1 MLSFH
6 GCLVIPTHV
15 SYVSYVRIWRHH
27 PIETTMLKWMSQ
39 VTQVLK
45 CGAAVFFLPDFARKS
60 FPITCDFLSHVKIE
74 EDFFKTKKTSCKWW
88 WCSET
93 FLMVSFLQD
102 PSKFVK
108 QHLDPSISPHRIL
121 TQIRHSWSFWRIFV
135 YFLPGGRPLRTES
148 HSSESPNGW
157 KFRWKMDPNFPSQEF
172 PTHFNNN
179 AENLRVDL
187 FWGGRFCFVYPMF
200 SSPKEEEQS
209 DFHSRHVVTKIQDD
223 QLSST

>member
-1 MLSFH
+1 MWCCSLFSPWFRKKILSDN
-6 GCLVIPTHV
+6 LRLPK
-15 SYVSYVRIWRHH
+15 SRQNWR
-27 PIETTMLKWMSQ
+27 
-39 VTQVLK
+39 
-45 CGAAVFFLPDFARKS
+45 GFFL
-60 FPITCDFLSHVKIE
+60 
-74 EDFFKTKKTSCKWW
+74 TKKSSCKWW

-108 QHLDPSISPHRIL
+108 QHLDPSISLHRIF
-121 TQIRHSWSFWRIFV
+121 TQIRRSWSFWRIFV
-135 YFLPGGRPLRTES
+135 YYLPGGRPLRTES
-148 HSSESPNGW
+148 RSSESPNGW

>member
-1 MLSFH
+1 MDVWF
-6 GCLVIPTHV
+6 
-15 SYVSYVRIWRHH
+15 SYVRIWSHH

-39 VTQVLK
+39 VLK
-45 CGAAVFFLPDFARKS
+45 CGAAAFFLPDFARKS

-74 EDFFKTKKTSCKWW
+74 EVFFNKNIILQMVMMFWNFPDGLVFTGSFQICEATLGSFDFSPPDFHPNSPLLK
-88 WCSET
+88 
-93 FLMVSFLQD
+93 FLEDLCLLST
-102 PSKFVK
+102 
-108 QHLDPSISPHRIL
+108 R
-121 TQIRHSWSFWRIFV
+121 
-135 YFLPGGRPLRTES
+135 GRPLRTES
-148 HSSESPNGW
+148 RSSESPNGW